1 MCVIFVKKDFVQ
13 LVTICS
19 LICSLTI
26 SCVVSQIWE
35 KNTYYLVLSA
45 FPVTDVLRSGTAF
58 KAADTVYTVMLLR
71 LYQVRKNGANQ
82 NTEKPL
88 YIRLYYIQPSYHES
102 NMNDSSRTN
111 RHWINYSIKTNY
123 SCETNYLSETNF
135 SSKINYSDIPFQV
148 DCKEVSYSAVH
159 GSLEHAPNYILH
171 IHPPAILHNYLPY
184 NIHYASPVS
193 SSNEMSGCL

>member
-1 MCVIFVKKDFVQ
+1 
-13 LVTICS
+13 
-19 LICSLTI
+19 
-26 SCVVSQIWE
+26 
-35 KNTYYLVLSA
+35 
-45 FPVTDVLRSGTAF
+45 
-58 KAADTVYTVMLLR
+58 
-71 LYQVRKNGANQ
+71 
-82 NTEKPL
+82 
-88 YIRLYYIQPSYHES
+88 
-102 NMNDSSRTN
+102 MNDSSRTN

-123 SCETNYLSETNF
+123 SCQTNYLSETNF

-193 SSNEMSGCL
+193 SSNEMSGCLWSFFNKFYHCHCFMRSHTWSFEPYPFTSQLKMSYISKIFICFLFFPTRYVNFYFFVRDCLTLNSRVVTNGHCFLSVSQEKSSSISR